1 MQAHMA
7 YKPMIQNIYKSSVE
21 LIGRTPLVQLKRVAN
36 GLGANVFVKLEYLN
50 PSGSIKDRIALKII
64 KDAEKQGKLK
74 PGISTIVEA
83 STGNTGIALSYVG
96 TMLGYKVRIFVP
108 EGVSTERVRIMQRY
122 GASVEVI
129 GADEER
135 RLKERS
141 ISGGVV
147 EIPGRLKCAEIEKKE
162 RDIFWARQFS
172 NPSNTL
178 AQIETGQEILDVL
191 GEASGFTASIGTGG
205 TLLGIGSALSRANKD
220 MKIVA
225 VEPASAKLPLLKE
238 YQKLGKIVRTEV
250 SGGIISDIIE
260 AGIVDEI
267 LQVTDDEAIAMAHRL
282 VREEGLFCGISSG
295 ANVLAALKL
304 AEKLGR
310 GNIVTVL
317 PDSMDRYLSE
327 EHYTT

>member
-1 MQAHMA
+1 
-7 YKPMIQNIYKSSVE
+7 MIQNIYKSSLE

-64 KDAEKQGKLK
+64 KDAEKQGKLQ
-74 PGISTIVEA
+74 PGISTVVEA

-108 EGVSTERVRIMQRY
+108 EGVSEERVRIMQRY

-129 GADEER
+129 NADEER

-147 EIPGRLKCAEIEKKE
+147 EIPGRLKCAEVEKKE
-162 RDIFWARQFS
+162 PDIFWARQFS

-178 AQIETGQEILDVL
+178 AQSETGQEILDVL
-191 GEASGFTASIGTGG
+191 GEVSGFTASIGTGG
-205 TLLGIGSALSRANKD
+205 TLLGIGSILKKANKD
-220 MKIVA
+220 SKIVA
-225 VEPASAKLPLLKE
+225 IEPASSKLPLLKE

-250 SGGIISDIIE
+250 AGGIISDIIE

-267 LQVTDDEAIAMAHRL
+267 LQVTDEEAIAMAHRL

-304 AEKLGR
+304 AKTIGK
-310 GNIVTVL
+310 GNVVTVL

>member
-1 MQAHMA
+1 MR
-7 YKPMIQNIYKSSVE
+7 QNIYKSSLE

-74 PGISTIVEA
+74 PGISTVVEA
-83 STGNTGIALSYVG
+83 STGNTGISLAYVG

-108 EGVSTERVRIMQRY
+108 EGVSVERVRIMQRY

-129 GADEER
+129 NADEER

-147 EIPGRLKCAEIEKKE
+147 EIPGRLKCAELEKNE
-162 RDIFWARQFS
+162 PNIFWARQFS

-178 AQIETGQEILDVL
+178 AHYETGQEILDVL
-191 GEASGFTASIGTGG
+191 GEVSGFTASIGTGG
-205 TLLGIGSALSRANKD
+205 TLLGIGSILKKANKD
-220 MKIVA
+220 LKIVA
-225 VEPASAKLPLLKE
+225 VEPASTKLPLLKE
-238 YQKLGKIVRTEV
+238 YQKLGKTVRTEV
-250 SGGIISDIIE
+250 AGGIISDIIE

-267 LQVTDDEAIAMAHRL
+267 LQVTDEEAISMAHRL

-304 AEKLGR
+304 AKTIGK

>member
-1 MQAHMA
+1 
-7 YKPMIQNIYKSSVE
+7 MIQNIYKSSLE

-64 KDAEKQGKLK
+64 KDAEKQGKLQ
-74 PGISTIVEA
+74 PGISTVVEA

-108 EGVSTERVRIMQRY
+108 EGVSEERVRIMQRY

-129 GADEER
+129 NADEER

-147 EIPGRLKCAEIEKKE
+147 EIPGRLKCAEVEKKE
-162 RDIFWARQFS
+162 PDIFWARQFS

-178 AQIETGQEILDVL
+178 AQSETGQEILDVL
-191 GEASGFTASIGTGG
+191 GEVSGFTASIGTGG
-205 TLLGIGSALSRANKD
+205 TLLGIGSILKKANKD
-220 MKIVA
+220 SKIVA
-225 VEPASAKLPLLKE
+225 IEPASSKLPLLKE

-250 SGGIISDIIE
+250 AGGIISDIIE

-267 LQVTDDEAIAMAHRL
+267 LQVTDEEAIAMAHRL

-304 AEKLGR
+304 AKTIGK